1 MSAYLIPYDAA
12 VAAAAGLL
20 SAALAGLHATGLAGG
35 PQAVAAQSSGARN
48 GMAPD
53 DLAAAYIAL
62 PRETGAARAA

>member
-1 MSAYLIPYDAA
+1 MTAA
-12 VAAAAGLL
+12 VVPYGTAVATAAGLL
-20 SAALAGLHATGLAGG
+20 SAALAELNATGVTGG
-35 PQAVAAQSSGARN
+35 PQAVAERSSGLRN